1 MHLVAIE
8 RISYY
13 VKQTKS
19 IGIFNIVMFILIVRL
34 YCFRIRYLNR
44 DKDDIVGNWSHVLE
58 RLQPK
63 MPCPNATPKQIQSN
77 SFLKFP
83 RVYISKLLQMICS
96 KSPPSD
102 DGMRDNLANE
112 INPVQFL
119 CCDIYFKDMISQWLQ
134 LS

>member
-1 MHLVAIE
+1 M
-8 RISYY
+8 S
-13 VKQTKS
+13 
-19 IGIFNIVMFILIVRL
+19 
-34 YCFRIRYLNR
+34 
-44 DKDDIVGNWSHVLE
+44 
-58 RLQPK
+58 LQPK
-63 MPCPNATPKQIQSN
+63 MPCPNAALKQMQSN

-102 DGMRDNLANE
+102 DDMRDNLANE